1 MDVSIGD
8 KGVYAFGPFRL
19 DAVRRSLTREGEK
32 LTLPPRLFDTLLYL
46 VENQGRV
53 IEKDELFEAIWGGRV
68 VEEANLTQ
76 TIFGLRKA
84 LGPGADG
91 AGFILTVPGRGYRFA
106 APVWL
111 ESGAAGM
118 ASEQPQ
124 AVTQPAALV
133 SPHQQS
139 PPPRRWHLTRLRA
152 AGLAVALALCT
163 SFGWLTL
170 TRPEHPVPGPAPHF
184 SPPPHSVAV
193 LPFANMSGDPSQ
205 EYFSDGLSEELIGAL
220 SRIAALRVAARTS
233 AFSFKGK
240 PVTVGDIARAL
251 NVGAVLEGSVRRSGT
266 RLRVAVELVNAAS
279 GFALWSSTYDRDEG
293 DFLTIQEDIAKSVA
307 RNLQANLLAGEAGM
321 LTVGGTQNSRAFDA
335 YLRGMRLKDG
345 LDAVANN
352 AALKAFDEAIA
363 LAGCGK
369 SEDFAL
375 LAGVRERIGSARK
388 VFFSLH

>member
-1 MDVSIGD
+1 
-8 KGVYAFGPFRL
+8 
-19 DAVRRSLTREGEK
+19 
-32 LTLPPRLFDTLLYL
+32 
-46 VENQGRV
+46 
-53 IEKDELFEAIWGGRV
+53 
-68 VEEANLTQ
+68 
-76 TIFGLRKA
+76 
-84 LGPGADG
+84 
-91 AGFILTVPGRGYRFA
+91 
-106 APVWL
+106 
-111 ESGAAGM
+111 
-118 ASEQPQ
+118 
-124 AVTQPAALV
+124 
-133 SPHQQS
+133 
-139 PPPRRWHLTRLRA
+139 
-152 AGLAVALALCT
+152 
-163 SFGWLTL
+163 
-170 TRPEHPVPGPAPHF
+170 
-184 SPPPHSVAV
+184 
-193 LPFANMSGDPSQ
+193 MSGDPSQ